1 MNKVTKDEY
10 RNLIAYVGSLRIT
23 GVLIP
28 LMDKLITLVTA
39 LGYAGFLY
47 ILFRTGSPLLVR
59 CTVVPA
65 AGFIICTMIR
75 NMLNWKRP
83 YEVYDYE
90 PIIHKE
96 TFGKSFPSRHVCSIF
111 LIAMAFLQYDVSMAM
126 IMALLGVVLAILRVF
141 GGVHFPKDVIAGAL
155 FGVILGAIGFY
166 VFW

>member
-1 MNKVTKDEY
+1 MKVSGEEY
-10 RNLIAYVGSLRIT
+10 RNIISFMGSNPVIRVI
-23 GVLIP
+23 VP
-28 LMDKLITLVTA
+28 LLDKLITLLTA

-47 ILFRTGSPLLVR
+47 ILFRTKSPLLVR

-65 AGFIICTMIR
+65 VGFIICTMVR
-75 NMLNWKRP
+75 GMLNWKRP
-83 YEVYDYE
+83 YEVYEFE

-111 LIAMAFLQYDVSMAM
+111 LIAMAFLQYDLSMAM
-126 IMALLGVVLAILRVF
+126 VMALLGVILSILRVF

-155 FGVILGAIGFY
+155 FGLISGAVGFY